1 MIELNFLPG
10 KRIIPLH
17 MKTSRLLLTFACC
30 AATSLFAQ
38 EYRIQVNRPAKAGQE
53 FQLSC
58 RFQETHRISASFAG
72 RSSPEQKTN
81 YVAELDGLMRILETD
96 SNGRIKRASCT
107 ISNCVRVEDRYK
119 RELLPPRAVVTA
131 STEQGKLQLLANGKS
146 VGLETQKILAFGMQ
160 VDPDEAQ
167 TEEVFSTDTPR
178 KVGDSW
184 ENDPEKLRGVLKMQ
198 RLGITSS
205 DIQGRTTLEQVVKV
219 GDEECLDLASK
230 IYLKK
235 FTPPLPPGVQIRQA
249 FGALRLTGKF
259 PVDASMA
266 ALEEGIEFD
275 YSFVAQLGGATNAP
289 GITTKTSSTVKGI
302 LQRKYLK

>member
-1 MIELNFLPG
+1 MLA
-10 KRIIPLH
+10 
-17 MKTSRLLLTFACC
+17 SC
-30 AATSLFAQ
+30 AAATAFAQ
-38 EYRIQVNRPAKAGQE
+38 EYRIQMNRSAKAGQE

-81 YVAELDGLMRILETD
+81 YVAELDGLVRVLETD
-96 SNGRIKRASCT
+96 SNGRIKKASCT
-107 ISNCVRVEDRYK
+107 ISNCVRMEDRYK

-131 STEQGKLQLLANGKS
+131 SIEKGRLHLQANGRA
-146 VGLETQKILAFGMQ
+146 VDTETQKILALGMQ

-167 TEEVFSTDTPR
+167 TEEVFATDKPR

-184 ENDPEKLRGVLKMQ
+184 EIDPEKLRGVLKMQ
-198 RLGITSS
+198 RLGITSP
-205 DIQGRTTLEQVVKV
+205 DIQGRTTLEQVVQV
-219 GDEECLDLASK
+219 DDRECLELASK

-235 FTPPLPPGVQIRQA
+235 FTPPVPPGVQIKQA

-259 PVDASMA
+259 PVDTSMA

-275 YSFVAQLGGATNAP
+275 YSFIAQLGGATNTL
-289 GITTKTSSTVKGI
+289 GVTTKTISTIKGT
-302 LQRKYLK
+302 LQRKYFK